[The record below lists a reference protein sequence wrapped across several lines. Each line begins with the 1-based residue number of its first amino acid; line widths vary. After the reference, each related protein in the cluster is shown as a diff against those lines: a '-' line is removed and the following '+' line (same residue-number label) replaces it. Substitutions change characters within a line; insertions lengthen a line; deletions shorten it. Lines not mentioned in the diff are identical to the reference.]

1 MRLPQSKLTRMALF
15 ILLLG
20 GGVVTYSYTIGADS
34 TIGATTQLV
43 VDRIKERVDK
53 LKLDELPVAQKI
65 AKWTRA
71 DTSRQ
76 DAQDHLEMK
85 DACLKS
91 MFVEKNGDHFSQSRW
106 GATPVPYQFRG
117 LELQGPDSANVD
129 ESDKSQGIDKRV
141 TFTFELASYR
151 TFEDDQWS
159 EWNFSSPPRL
169 DKLTMVRQDGLWKVT
184 SGANSA
190 YSID

>member
-1 MRLPQSKLTRMALF
+1 
-15 ILLLG
+15 
-20 GGVVTYSYTIGADS
+20 
-34 TIGATTQLV
+34 
-43 VDRIKERVDK
+43 
-53 LKLDELPVAQKI
+53 
-65 AKWTRA
+65 
-71 DTSRQ
+71 
-76 DAQDHLEMK
+76 
-85 DACLKS
+85 

-141 TFTFELASYR
+141 TFTFEVASYR